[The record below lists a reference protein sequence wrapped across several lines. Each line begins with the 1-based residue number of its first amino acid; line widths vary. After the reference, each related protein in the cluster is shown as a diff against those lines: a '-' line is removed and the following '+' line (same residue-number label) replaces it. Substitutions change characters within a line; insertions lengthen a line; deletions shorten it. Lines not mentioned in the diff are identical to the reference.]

1 MSRLILFPTKYQFL
15 ATVVVEL
22 IFFVTHTSSISS
34 IESLENKV
42 AIERI
47 DFCSMC
53 ETSSICFKNGL
64 NWWIAQIPKDE
75 PRIYQNYVSILPP
88 ENKNNSCKIPIRHSN
103 GDIEDILV
111 LSDNLT
117 NGTGT
122 NNLWSFT
129 KFSSNVEGDRTD
141 QYVIF
146 EIIRNIEARGKFL
159 FNNQSECLFMN
170 SVYILYAIVL
180 RFTYSDAFYF
190 REVFASIC

>member
-1 MSRLILFPTKYQFL
+1 MSRLILIPTKYQFI
-15 ATVVVEL
+15 AIVVVEL
-22 IFFVTHTSSISS
+22 IFCAEHTSSIST

-42 AIERI
+42 ATERI

-53 ETSSICFKNGL
+53 ETSSKCFPNGL

-75 PRIYQNYVSILPP
+75 PRVYQNYISILPP
-88 ENKNNSCKIPIRHSN
+88 ENINRSCKIPIRHSN

-111 LSDNLT
+111 LSDNIT

-129 KFSSNVEGDRTD
+129 KTSPNVDGARTN

-146 EIIRNIEARGKFL
+146 EIIRNIEARGNF
-159 FNNQSECLFMN
+159 FQ
-170 SVYILYAIVL
+170 
-180 RFTYSDAFYF
+180 YSK
-190 REVFASIC
+190 